1 MKTETKETPVK
12 GALIYQPQGAAGE
25 YAKWA
30 INLYHGCSNGC
41 TYCYNRRG
49 VLSHVFGDKPELAAP
64 IIKLREKLL
73 NMYMKDRG
81 ITARENIYSSAVFMH
96 GVLAAQRLILADLAK
111 IGEDKIRKDGGIF
124 FSFTCDP
131 FDSYLANNNNIT
143 QWMLHTLVTSQIP
156 VTILTKNVDWL
167 YTEGWH
173 RALTHH
179 PMIEP
184 EYAENLPH
192 CLTIGFTITGKDE
205 LEPNAPSTEK
215 RIEALRK
222 LHDEYKIK
230 TFVSLEPIID
240 LHSASDVI
248 KETYKITDEIHI
260 GAQSPIKKDRYDPK
274 EFGCF
279 VTAIKCIACFSKT
292 RFQVKNS
299 MYKQA
304 DAFGGVYRDLCV
316 RRLDE
321 IREIYTVK
329 SKEENDEK

>member
-73 NMYMKDRG
+73 NMHMKYRG
-81 ITARENIYSSAVFMH
+81 ITARENIYSSAVFIH
-96 GVLAAQRLILADLAK
+96 GVLAAQRLILTDLAK

-167 YTEGWH
+167 YTKGWE
-173 RALTHH
+173 LTLTRS
-179 PMIEP
+179 PNAWP
-184 EYAENLPH
+184 EYVENLPH

-248 KETYKITDEIHI
+248 KETYKITDEIRI
-260 GAQSPIKKDRYDPK
+260 GAQSPIKKDRYDPN
-274 EFGCF
+274 EFVGF
-279 VTAIKCIACFSKT
+279 VTAVKCIARFSKT

-304 DAFGGVYRDLCV
+304 EAFGGVYRDLCV

-321 IREIYTVK
+321 IREIYK
-329 SKEENDEK
+329 SKQKENDEK

>member
-1 MKTETKETPVK
+1 METETKETPIK

-73 NMYMKDRG
+73 NKDMKNRG
-81 ITARENIYSSAVFMH
+81 ITARENIYPSAVFWN
-96 GVLAAQRLILADLAK
+96 GLFAAQRLILEDLAK

-124 FSFTCDP
+124 FSSTCDP
-131 FDSYLANNNNIT
+131 FDSCLDNNNNIT
-143 QWMLHTLVTSQIP
+143 KWMLQSLVTSQIP

-167 YTEGWH
+167 YTEGWE
-173 RALTHH
+173 RALTHS
-179 PMIEP
+179 PIIEP

-240 LHSASDVI
+240 LHSASEVI
-248 KETYKITDEIHI
+248 KKTYEIADEIRI
-260 GAQSPIKKDRYDPK
+260 GAQSPIKKDRYDHN
-274 EFGCF
+274 EFVGF
-279 VTAIKCIACFSKT
+279 IVA
-292 RFQVKNS
+292 VKNLARGLDCRFMVKDS

-304 DAFGGVYRDLCV
+304 ENFDGPYRDLCV
-316 RRLDE
+316 RNLDE
-321 IREIYTVK
+321 IKNIYNAK
-329 SKEENDEK
+329 QKENDEK

>member
-64 IIKLREKLL
+64 IIKSRDRQINYFLELKKL
-73 NMYMKDRG
+73 
-81 ITARENIYSSAVFMH
+81 TAHNPIPDVVVENCTNIAIRSWIYIDTKRIGVSRLIEDGGVFM
-96 GVLAAQRLILADLAK
+96 
-111 IGEDKIRKDGGIF
+111 
-124 FSFTCDP
+124 SFTCDP
-131 FDSYLANNNNIT
+131 LDAEDNVQNY
-143 QWMLHTLVTSQIP
+143 TLYAVKRLLKYGIP
-156 VTILTKNVDWL
+156 ATLLTKNVAWL
-167 YTEGWH
+167 KEDNWKKLLKEYPKH
-173 RALTHH
+173 ICCSTHH
-179 PMIEP
+179 
-184 EYAENLPH
+184 AL
-192 CLTIGFTITGKDE
+192 LTIGFTITGKDE

-248 KETYKITDEIHI
+248 KETYKITDEIRI
-260 GAQSPIKKDRYDPK
+260 GAQSPIKKDRYDPN
-274 EFGCF
+274 EFVGF
-279 VTAIKCIACFSKT
+279 VTAIKCIARFSKC

-321 IREIYTVK
+321 IREIYSVK
-329 SKEENDEK
+329 SKEENHEK

>member
-1 MKTETKETPVK
+1 MEIETKETPVK

-64 IIKLREKLL
+64 IVKLREKLL
-73 NMYMKDRG
+73 KMYMKDRG
-81 ITARENIYSSAVFMH
+81 ITARENVYESTVFMH
-96 GVLAAQRLILADLAK
+96 AVLAAQRLILADLAK

-143 QWMLHTLVTSQIP
+143 EWMLHTLVTRQIP

-167 YTEGWH
+167 YTEGWELS
-173 RALTHH
+173 LTRSHKAW
-179 PMIEP
+179 P

-192 CLTIGFTITGKDE
+192 CLTIGFTITGNDK
-205 LEPNAPSTEK
+205 LEPGAPSTEK

-230 TFVSLEPIID
+230 TFVSLEPITSI
-240 LHSASDVI
+240 HTASEVI
-248 KETYKITDEIHI
+248 KKTYQFTDEIRI
-260 GAQSPIKKDRYDPK
+260 GAQSPIKKDRYDPN
-274 EFGCF
+274 EFFGF
-279 VTAIKCIACFSKT
+279 ITAVKFLAHDFPC
-292 RFQVKNS
+292 RFMVKDS

-304 DAFGGVYRDLCV
+304 ENFEGTYRDMCIAK
-316 RRLDE
+316 LDE
-321 IREIYTVK
+321 IREIYATK
-329 SKEENDEK
+329 SKE

>member
-1 MKTETKETPVK
+1 MEKETKETPIK

-64 IIKLREKLL
+64 IVKLREKLL

-81 ITARENIYSSAVFMH
+81 ITARENIYPSAVFWY
-96 GVLAAQRLILADLAK
+96 GIFAAQRLILTDLAK

-131 FDSYLANNNNIT
+131 FDSYLDNNNNIT

-167 YTEGWH
+167 YTEGWD
-173 RALTHH
+173 RALTHS

-192 CLTIGFTITGKDE
+192 CLTIGFTITGKDK
-205 LEPNAPSTEK
+205 LEPGAPSTEK

-230 TFVSLEPIID
+230 TFVSLEPITSICT
-240 LHSASDVI
+240 ASEVI
-248 KETYKITDEIHI
+248 KKTYQITDEIRI
-260 GAQSPIKKDRYDPK
+260 GAQSPIKKDRYDPN
-274 EFGCF
+274 EFFGF
-279 VTAIKCIACFSKT
+279 VTSVKFLACDLPC
-292 RFQVKNS
+292 RFMVKDS

-304 DAFGGVYRDLCV
+304 EAFGGTYRDMCIAK
-316 RRLDE
+316 LDE
-321 IREIYTVK
+321 IRKIYE
-329 SKEENDEK
+329 SKQTENDEK

>member
-64 IIKLREKLL
+64 IIKSRDRQINYFLELKKL
-73 NMYMKDRG
+73 
-81 ITARENIYSSAVFMH
+81 TAHNPIPDVVIENCTNIAIRSWIYIDTKRIGVSRLIEDGGVFM
-96 GVLAAQRLILADLAK
+96 
-111 IGEDKIRKDGGIF
+111 
-124 FSFTCDP
+124 SFTCDP
-131 FDSYLANNNNIT
+131 LDAEDNVQNY
-143 QWMLHTLVTSQIP
+143 TLYAVKRLLKYGIP
-156 VTILTKNVDWL
+156 ATLLTKNVAWL
-167 YTEGWH
+167 KEDNWKKLLKEYPKH
-173 RALTHH
+173 ICCSTHH
-179 PMIEP
+179 
-184 EYAENLPH
+184 AL
-192 CLTIGFTITGKDE
+192 LTIGFTITGKDE

-240 LHSASDVI
+240 LHSASEVI
-248 KETYKITDEIHI
+248 KKTYKITDEIRI
-260 GAQSPIKKDRYDPK
+260 GAQSPIKKNRYNVM
-274 EFGCF
+274 EFISF
-279 VTAIKCIACFSKT
+279 VVAVRSLANNLDCHFM
-292 RFQVKNS
+292 VKDS

-304 DAFGGVYRDLCV
+304 ETFDDISCRVCV
-316 RRLDE
+316 KALDE
-321 IREIYTVK
+321 IKKIYE
-329 SKEENDEK
+329 SKQKENDEK

>member
-64 IIKLREKLL
+64 IIKSRDRQINYFLELKKL
-73 NMYMKDRG
+73 
-81 ITARENIYSSAVFMH
+81 TAHNPIPDVVIENCTNIAIRSWIYIDTKRIGVSRLIEDGGVFM
-96 GVLAAQRLILADLAK
+96 
-111 IGEDKIRKDGGIF
+111 
-124 FSFTCDP
+124 SFTCDP
-131 FDSYLANNNNIT
+131 LDAEDNVQNY
-143 QWMLHTLVTSQIP
+143 TLYAVKRLLKYGIP
-156 VTILTKNVDWL
+156 ATLLTKNVAWL
-167 YTEGWH
+167 KEDNWKKLLKEYPKH
-173 RALTHH
+173 ICCSTHH
-179 PMIEP
+179 
-184 EYAENLPH
+184 AL
-192 CLTIGFTITGKDE
+192 LTIGFTITGKDE

-248 KETYKITDEIHI
+248 KETYKITDEIRI
-260 GAQSPIKKDRYDPK
+260 GAQSPIKKNRYNVM
-274 EFGCF
+274 EFISF
-279 VTAIKCIACFSKT
+279 VVAVRSLANNLDCHFM
-292 RFQVKNS
+292 VKDS

-304 DAFGGVYRDLCV
+304 ETFDDISCRVCV
-316 RRLDE
+316 KALDE
-321 IREIYTVK
+321 IKNIYE
-329 SKEENDEK
+329 SKQKENDEK

>member
-1 MKTETKETPVK
+1 MEPETKETPIK
-12 GALIYQPQGAAGE
+12 GVLIYQPQGAAGE

-64 IIKLREKLL
+64 IVKLREKLL

-81 ITARENIYSSAVFMH
+81 ITARENIYSSAVFIH
-96 GVLAAQRLILADLAK
+96 GVLAAQRLILTDLAK

-124 FSFTCDP
+124 FSFSCDP
-131 FDSYLANNNNIT
+131 FDSYLDNNNNIT
-143 QWMLHTLVTSQIP
+143 KWMLQTLVTSQIP

-167 YTEGWH
+167 YTEGWD

-192 CLTIGFTITGKDE
+192 CLTIGFTITGNDK
-205 LEPNAPSTEK
+205 LEPGAPSTEK

-230 TFVSLEPIID
+230 TFVSLEPITSIRT
-240 LHSASDVI
+240 ASEVI
-248 KETYKITDEIHI
+248 KKTYQITDEIRI
-260 GAQSPIKKDRYDPK
+260 GAQSPIKKDRYDPN
-274 EFGCF
+274 EFFGF
-279 VTAIKCIACFSKT
+279 VTSVKFLACDLPC
-292 RFQVKNS
+292 RFMVKDS

-304 DAFGGVYRDLCV
+304 EAFGGTYRDMCIAK
-316 RRLDE
+316 LDE
-321 IREIYTVK
+321 IRKIYE
-329 SKEENDEK
+329 SKQTGNDEK

>member
-1 MKTETKETPVK
+1 METETKETPIK

-64 IIKLREKLL
+64 IVKLREKLL
-73 NMYMKDRG
+73 NMCMKDRG
-81 ITARENIYSSAVFMH
+81 ITARENIYPSAVFWYEIF
-96 GVLAAQRLILADLAK
+96 AAQRLILTDLAK

-131 FDSYLANNNNIT
+131 FDSYLDNNNNIT
-143 QWMLHTLVTSQIP
+143 KWMLHTLVTSRIP

-167 YTEGWH
+167 YTEGWD
-173 RALTHH
+173 RALTHS

-192 CLTIGFTITGKDE
+192 CLTIGFTITGNDK
-205 LEPNAPSTEK
+205 LEPGAPSTEK

-230 TFVSLEPIID
+230 TFVSLEPITSICT
-240 LHSASDVI
+240 ASEVI
-248 KETYKITDEIHI
+248 KKTYQITDEIRI
-260 GAQSPIKKDRYDPK
+260 GAQLPIKKDRYDPN
-274 EFGCF
+274 EFFGF
-279 VTAIKCIACFSKT
+279 VTAV
-292 RFQVKNS
+292 RFLARDLPCRFMVKDS

-304 DAFGGVYRDLCV
+304 EAFGGTYRDMCIAK
-316 RRLDE
+316 LDG
-321 IREIYTVK
+321 IRKIYE
-329 SKEENDEK
+329 SKQKENDEK